1 MIKIVCLTGT
11 RADYPRVKSV
21 LLKLK
26 KNKKFKLKLV
36 VTGTHL
42 SKKYGYSVK
51 EMLDQIEASMDVKL
65 NPEIVARR
73 AGDSP
78 KLIASIKK
86 IEKDLGW
93 LPKATLKEM
102 IDSAWA
108 AEKGAK

>member
-1 MIKIVCLTGT
+1 MGV
-11 RADYPRVKSV
+11 D
-21 LLKLK
+21 
-26 KNKKFKLKLV
+26 
-36 VTGTHL
+36 
-42 SKKYGYSVK
+42 
-51 EMLDQIEASMDVKL
+51 L
-65 NPEIVARR
+65 NPVTVPRR

-93 LPKATLKEM
+93 RPKATLKEM